1 MRVEKMSDPKK
12 SYTLV
17 NGDPQGGP
25 PPSKTGI
32 TATEKKQLI
41 PNFLLPLRFGIAIGF
56 SWAVIFVIISVIV
69 WISKL
74 APALDIFSS
83 IYPGFK
89 SGALLG
95 IIIGF
100 AWSLLYGLI
109 FGFVFGRIY
118 NCLATKKTKFLAF
131 GDPQGGPP
139 PTAK

>member
-1 MRVEKMSDPKK
+1 MSDPKK
-12 SYTLV
+12 SFTLV

-32 TATEKKQLI
+32 TATEKKQLTAKL
-41 PNFLLPLRFGIAIGF
+41 LLPLRFGIAIGF

-74 APALDIFSS
+74 APTLDFFSS
-83 IYPGFK
+83 IYPGFE

-100 AWSLLYGLI
+100 AWSFLYGLI
-109 FGFVFGRIY
+109 FGFIFGRIY
-118 NCLATKKTKFLAF
+118 NGLAIKESKFLAF

-139 PTAK
+139 PSIK